1 MKKIAVLLILLCTLI
16 TGCSKG
22 EESNSFEKYMEEG
35 KRAIASDEYEVAS
48 KFFSL
53 AIEENNEDTEAKALY
68 NQSNNLVEALQ
79 SIEDEKYDEAIQ
91 LCDAV
96 EKISSKSNMIK
107 DVAKSLKE
115 ECNTL
120 LKKSKEEYDEEISTN
135 TTAYKKSYYLDCL
148 NTIEENY
155 KYAYDDLI
163 SGVEIREMLGQEYSQ
178 WDKTLNEI
186 WYVLKEQLP
195 TDEIKSL
202 TSNQKSWIKTK
213 EADADFAQE
222 EGGTGSLGLEMRAD
236 SLLESTKERCYYL
249 VYNYMI

>member
-1 MKKIAVLLILLCTLI
+1 MKKIAVLLILLSTLI
-16 TGCSKG
+16 TGCSKN
-22 EESNSFEKYMEEG
+22 EESNSFERYMEEG

-53 AIEENNEDTEAKALY
+53 AIEENNKDTEAKALY

-91 LCDAV
+91 LCDAA

-120 LKKSKEEYDEEISTN
+120 LKKSKEEYDEEISAN
-135 TTAYKKSYYLDCL
+135 TISLKKSYYLDCL
-148 NTIEENY
+148 NAIEENY

-163 SGVEIREMLGQEYSQ
+163 SGVELREMLGQEYSQ
-178 WDKTLNEI
+178 WDKALNEI

-202 TSNQKSWIKTK
+202 TINQKSWIKTK
-213 EADADFAQE
+213 EEDADFAQE

-249 VYNYMI
+249 VYNYMR